1 MEFKLFKKYD
11 LYFLNIT
18 MRVIIKDNYDDI
30 CEWVSIYIKN
40 KINKNRD
47 NFVLGLPTGS
57 TPIGVYDR
65 FIDYHKKGEL
75 DFSNVITFN
84 MDEYIGIPENHQQSY
99 HYFMKHHLFNHIN
112 IEKKNINILNGNA
125 EDLIISFKDE

>member
-1 MEFKLFKKYD
+1 
-11 LYFLNIT
+11 
-18 MRVIIKDNYDDI
+18 MRVIIKDNYTDI

-40 KINKNRD
+40 KINHNRD

-65 FIDYHKKGEL
+65 FIDYHKKCEL

-84 MDEYIGIPENHQQSY
+84 MDEYIGIPENHPQSY

-125 EDLIISFKDE
+125 EDLNKECNDYECKIHNMGIDLFLVE